1 MDKKVIYPLL
11 LLLVILSLLSF
22 SFAKF
27 QNPFPEESL
36 IEPTELVKLIN
47 SKNTNS
53 QPLILNVGSMELIK
67 TAQTGGLG
75 SMQEGMEKFIAKVR
89 TEDKN
94 KMIVLYCGCCKLDH
108 CPNVKPPYDY
118 LKEQGFKNVK
128 ILNLTT
134 GLYEDWISKAYPM
147 NK

>member
-1 MDKKVIYPLL
+1 MEKKAIYPLL
-11 LLLVILSLLSF
+11 LLIVILALLSF
-22 SFAKF
+22 SFSKF

-36 IEPTELVKLIN
+36 IQPTELLKLID
-47 SKNTNS
+47 SKS
-53 QPLILNVGSMELIK
+53 AASKPLILNVGSMELIK
-67 TAQTGGLG
+67 TAETGGLG

-89 TEDKN
+89 NVDKT

-118 LKEQGFKNVK
+118 LKEQGFNNVK

-134 GLYEDWISKAYPM
+134 GIYEDWISKGYPM

>member
-1 MDKKVIYPLL
+1 MEKRAIYPLVL
-11 LLLVILSLLSF
+11 LIAILALLSF

-36 IEPTELVKLIN
+36 IQPTELIKLID
-47 SKNTNS
+47 SKNTATK
-53 QPLILNVGSMELIK
+53 PIIFNVGSMELIK
-67 TAQTGGLG
+67 TAETGGLG
-75 SMQEGMEKFIAKVR
+75 SMQEGMEKFIARVR
-89 TEDKN
+89 NEDKN
-94 KMIVLYCGCCKLDH
+94 QMIVLYCGCCKLDH

-128 ILNLTT
+128 ILYLET
-134 GLYEDWISKAYPM
+134 GLYEDWISKGYPM